1 MSASGT
7 RFELRCNYFLPVVS
21 FDVKHVHV
29 VHPMDSVVSSE
40 VNDFWVNK
48 TSCGWNSCT
57 WHVSAHFWLAPG
69 QRFGVQIKDVVQL
82 PKLVWLTSKDKDLFI
97 KGNGR
102 VLQATVRSL
111 SMSCDWSAPLKALQ
125 VQDQELIEPVLAVS
139 TSKHKH
145 LVVDNGRCVELPH
158 RSFASDDGRDVE
170 AELVNSLFEINEN
183 DIRQNLESVPSSIND
198 DLRTIP
204 DLWGVTHSWLR
215 KLMLVHLR
223 LGPCLFLCNNVSIRT
238 YLPVSKMKMS
248 LTMRFLPSPSLP
260 PKIIRY

>member
-1 MSASGT
+1 
-7 RFELRCNYFLPVVS
+7 
-21 FDVKHVHV
+21 
-29 VHPMDSVVSSE
+29 
-40 VNDFWVNK
+40 
-48 TSCGWNSCT
+48 
-57 WHVSAHFWLAPG
+57 
-69 QRFGVQIKDVVQL
+69 
-82 PKLVWLTSKDKDLFI
+82 LVWLTSKDKDLFI

-111 SMSCDWSAPLKALQ
+111 SMSCDWSTPLKALQ

-204 DLWGVTHSWLR
+204 DL
-215 KLMLVHLR
+215 
-223 LGPCLFLCNNVSIRT
+223 
-238 YLPVSKMKMS
+238 
-248 LTMRFLPSPSLP
+248 
-260 PKIIRY
+260 